1 MLGAKRDSAAMVLEH
16 LEARLAG
23 LYGSGLLR
31 VRVSPRD
38 GLARLQAVGAV
49 GAAAAVCLRQHVRA
63 SVAQQLHVR
72 CAFAWR
78 VRRAVLNLVKDRVRV
93 SLVAF
98 A

>member
-1 MLGAKRDSAAMVLEH
+1 MLGDDWSCAAKVLEH
-16 LEARLAG
+16 LEARFAG

-38 GLARLQAVGAV
+38 GLARLQAIGAM
-49 GAAAAVCLRQHVRA
+49 GAATAVRWRQHVRMNA
-63 SVAQQLHVR
+63 ARQLDVR
-72 CAFAWR
+72 RAFAWR
-78 VRRAVLNLVKDRVRV
+78 VRRAVWNLVKDRVRV